1 MANRDRPFLSNL
13 GARLVAYC
21 ALLIGAVA
29 GIHSLFP
36 MINVY
41 ILAERGGRHVRATTG
56 ILGADTPEPSLG
68 HLTGGFSELWD
79 SPR

>member
-1 MANRDRPFLSNL
+1 MMAHRDRPFLSNVV
-13 GARLVAYC
+13 ARLVVYY
-21 ALLIGAVA
+21 AVVNA
-29 GIHSLFP
+29 AMVGIHSLFP

-41 ILAERGGRHVRATTG
+41 ILAERGRHVRATTG

-68 HLTGGFSELWD
+68 HLTGGFSELWG